1 MGKRSR
7 KRRKTRKTA
16 LPVKEEP
23 AIESQMP
30 EVISSSP
37 SDNWTAKV
45 PQWTA
50 TLAAI
55 LIAWGLGAWLRLD
68 WVDHAEKT
76 PAYQWQGH
84 YLPTTHDSYLFT
96 SVIHQ
101 AAKANSLPE
110 GLKNHYGP
118 VENGA
123 ITLLGTGLVRY
134 GGFHVADVITY
145 LPVFM
150 AGLLAVPMV
159 LLGRLY
165 GSTLAGC
172 CSACLAAWR
181 ITSIL
186 TCRWY
191 GLAGC
196 CCASSVVGCSRWLIW
211 LWGW

>member
-1 MGKRSR
+1 MGKRSK
-7 KRRKTRKTA
+7 KRRKTKKTA
-16 LPVKEEP
+16 PPVLEEP
-23 AIESQMP
+23 PLESEIKSQMP
-30 EVISSSP
+30 EVSSTSP

-50 TLAAI
+50 ILAAI
-55 LIAWGLGAWLRLD
+55 LIAWGLGAWLRLY

-101 AAKANSLPE
+101 ASSTNSLPQP
-110 GLKNHYGP
+110 LKNHYVP
-118 VENGA
+118 VETGA

-159 LLGRLY
+159 LMGRLY

-172 CSACLAAWR
+172 CSACLAVVAYSYFNR
-181 ITSIL
+181 TNAGYFDTDMFL
-186 TCRWY
+186 THDEE
-191 GLAGC
+191 
-196 CCASSVVGCSRWLIW
+196 S
-211 LWGW
+211 